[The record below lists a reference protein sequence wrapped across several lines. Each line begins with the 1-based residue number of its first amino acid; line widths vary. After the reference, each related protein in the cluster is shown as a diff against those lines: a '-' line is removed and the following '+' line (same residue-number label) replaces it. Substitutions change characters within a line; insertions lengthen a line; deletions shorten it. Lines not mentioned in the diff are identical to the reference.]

1 MAEVTRLRVEEVAVE
16 RPTIPQPM
24 IAPLGPPIEQAAPR
38 EPVYMGRGY
47 EVPPVITFSGGGSE
61 TRSKPSDEAMEA
73 AFKAVGFA
81 LSARALLF
89 LALVG
94 SFVLALL
101 AMVGDSARLWVLG
114 TYCVLV
120 ILPLVFLEVRKG
132 R

>member
-1 MAEVTRLRVEEVAVE
+1 
-16 RPTIPQPM
+16 
-24 IAPLGPPIEQAAPR
+24 
-38 EPVYMGRGY
+38 
-47 EVPPVITFSGGGSE
+47 
-61 TRSKPSDEAMEA
+61 MEA

-101 AMVGDSARLWVLG
+101 AMTGNSSRLWVLG

>member
-16 RPTIPQPM
+16 RPPSPTPT
-24 IAPLGPPIEQAAPR
+24 IAPPGLPIEQATQPAPPFER
-38 EPVYMGRGY
+38 PFTFATPAYTPTTIPITHRG
-47 EVPPVITFSGGGSE
+47 
-61 TRSKPSDEAMEA
+61 PSDEAMEA

-101 AMVGDSARLWVLG
+101 AMTGNSSRLWVLG
-114 TYCVLV
+114 TYCILV